1 MLVDPLCSIKS
12 RVNAAI
18 YQEIS
23 EGFTLPSA
31 DKLHQDANFLFQ
43 QASAPVHSAKTT
55 TEWFS
60 DHLISASDWAA
71 NLPDLKPSENLQS
84 TCQEEDEKTHTDD
97 LKAAIKTTPAVVTPQ
112 QRHKLTASMSCC
124 TNAVIGSNGM

>member
-1 MLVDPLCSIKS
+1 M
-12 RVNAAI
+12 
-18 YQEIS
+18 Q
-23 EGFTLPSA
+23 PSTRRFQRA
-31 DKLHQDANFLFQ
+31 LLFHLLTSFYQDANFLFQ

-84 TCQEEDEKTHTDD
+84 TVKRKMKKHIQ
-97 LKAAIKTTPAVVTPQ
+97 TT
-112 QRHKLTASMSCC
+112 
-124 TNAVIGSNGM
+124 